1 MTAAGMQGASRQSL
15 TAARETL
22 GTLIRSRDTDLAE
35 VSQQLFGVTELLDRE
50 HALRRA
56 LTDPARDGD
65 DRAGLARAVLGSQ
78 LGGATA
84 DLLVW
89 TVRARWSSPRDLS
102 DALELLAVEA
112 VVAAAERAGRLD
124 AVEDELFRTSR
135 IVAGAPD
142 LRAALADRSAPVA
155 NRAAL
160 IEGLLGDRVADETR
174 RLVRQAVVAP
184 RGRTFDRAVEV
195 YGQVAADRRNR
206 LVATVRATAPL
217 TEEQRARLARVLQR
231 VYGHA
236 VHLNVELDPDL
247 VGGILV
253 EIGDEVID
261 GSVASTLDD
270 ARRRLVGAA
279 VRTHT

>member
-1 MTAAGMQGASRQSL
+1 MTAAGMQGASRESL
-15 TAARETL
+15 AAARETL
-22 GTLIRSRDTDLAE
+22 GTLIRAGDTDLTALSDE
-35 VSQQLFGVTELLDRE
+35 LFSVTGVLDRE

-56 LTDPARDGD
+56 LTDPARAGD
-65 DRAGLARAVLGSQ
+65 DRAGLARAVLAGQMSD
-78 LGGATA
+78 ATV

-89 TVRARWSSPRDLS
+89 TVRARWSSPRELA

-112 VVAAAERAGRLD
+112 QVAAAERAGRLD

-142 LRAALADRSAPVA
+142 LRAALADRSAPVQS
-155 NRAAL
+155 RAAL
-160 IEGLLGDRVADETR
+160 IEGLLADRVSDETR

-184 RGRTFDRAVEV
+184 RGRTFDRTVEL
-195 YGQVAADRRNR
+195 YGQVAADRRSR
-206 LVATVRATAPL
+206 LVATVTATAPL

-231 VYGHA
+231 MYGHE

-247 VGGILV
+247 VGGIRV

-261 GSVASTLDD
+261 GSVVSKLDD
-270 ARRRLVGAA
+270 ARRRLVG
-279 VRTHT
+279 